1 MLRHTLPD
9 QVGSLLLA
17 LHQFGVCAQRQSVF
31 PKFHQTF
38 LINTNPVG
46 ERAELYL
53 VNYSAFAQLVTAAIG
68 EEGLLAMYSS
78 SLAPHDQPT
87 THEPCHK

>member
-1 MLRHTLPD
+1 
-9 QVGSLLLA
+9 VGTLLLA
-17 LHQFGVCAQRQSVF
+17 LHQYGVRAQRQSVS

-53 VNYSAFAQLVTAAIG
+53 VNYSVFSQLITAAIG
-68 EEGLLAMYSS
+68 EEGLLGLCFFLCGPAEKIS
-78 SLAPHDQPT
+78 T
-87 THEPCHK
+87 